1 MIDIS
6 LQRTLGALAALL
18 LLMLLSHSGAGQD
31 SAAMDKVPPELRPPQ
46 GAKLLLRAHA
56 KGDQIYTCKS
66 DGGQY
71 SWALKAPD
79 AELSDEGGKVI
90 GHHFAG
96 PAWQLNDKSQVTG
109 KVVARFDS
117 PDSGAIPW
125 LLLSAVDHSGTGP
138 MSNVSYIQR
147 LNTKGGKAPATGCDA
162 AHSGA
167 ETRVAYSADYFFY
180 SGPSVQ

>member
-18 LLMLLSHSGAGQD
+18 LLMLLSHAAAGQD

-46 GAKLLLRAHA
+46 GAKLVLHAHA
-56 KGDQIYTCKS
+56 KGDQVYTCKG
-66 DGGQY
+66 DAGQY
-71 SWALKAPD
+71 SWVLKAPD
-79 AELSDEGGKVI
+79 AELMDESGKVI
-90 GHHFAG
+90 GRHFAG
-96 PAWQLNDKSQVTG
+96 PAWQLNDGSKVTG

-117 PDSGAIPW
+117 PDAGAVLW

-138 MSNVSYIQR
+138 MSSVSYIQR
-147 LNTKGGKAPATGCDA
+147 LNTKGGKASATGCDA

-180 SGPSVQ
+180 SGPSGQ